1 MRIAVR
7 DMRGRARSLWLLV
20 AGVFIGTAAVALVA
34 TTLQSLIDGA
44 RQGALESIGGDLS
57 LRLTHRPPSRG
68 ELAAMAREGAVSLV
82 TELRTMAYSGARP
95 GLRPGV
101 RPGAR
106 AAARIEAGDTMPGRS
121 MLIELKGV
129 GPGYPSYGALK
140 TRPTLDPTTGLG
152 SNGGQYGA
160 VADAALLKAL
170 GLEPGDDL
178 LIGGVRYR
186 LRGELLFEPDRAFRA
201 FTLGPRVIVANA
213 SLKATGLVAE
223 GAAVYHYARIKLPPG
238 TGGRDAAQAALARID
253 RAFPQSGWRLVNAH
267 DGVPGVERTLAM
279 AQVLLLFIGLGV
291 MLVGGAGIF
300 EAVRAHASEKMVI
313 IAILKS
319 LGASPGVVTL
329 AMGLEVMA
337 AALLGAALGVGLGAF
352 GPALLAAAMA
362 DQLPF
367 QLNPVPGAK
376 PLMAAALFG
385 VLVAALFAWWPLV
398 GVRDMRPR
406 VLLRQRIAR
415 PTGKPSLKRWL
426 GAAAIA
432 SAIVA
437 LVFWVS
443 PMPKLTMAFLAGALA
458 LAALYHLAGQ
468 GLSAL
473 ARRLARGK
481 GAHLRLVLGNLHRA
495 GAPTGPVIMAL
506 GLSLTLLV
514 ALDGIGTAASHHV
527 RHAMPA
533 TAPDLVAFSLV
544 PKAAERLS
552 AELAQSDL
560 VHAQRIQPFLHARV
574 QAIKG
579 VAVRDL
585 KIPASMN
592 WVIRGD
598 RGVSIAA
605 EPGADEEGALK
616 GFSMDAAIAGKLG
629 IGIGDTITLNIG
641 GAVRQGPV
649 TAHHNVDWTRLDLD
663 FPIIAAP
670 GMLDDIP
677 HSYAA
682 ALKAHPGAGDELETL
697 IKYRFPGVPLI
708 RVADVLRSLATAMET
723 IVSGLRAAALTCGLA
738 ALVVLAGSVL
748 QGTRTRTDEAVLLK
762 VLGARRGQ
770 LLRQLAAEFLAL
782 GTLVALVAVPLGLL
796 IAHAVADAA
805 GLSDASLPWSGGL
818 KLALATTLLTVV
830 VGLATTARAYRT
842 PPARNLRDRMP

>member
-1 MRIAVR
+1 MAMRIAAR
-7 DMRGRARSLWLLV
+7 DMRGRARSLWLLA

-34 TTLQSLIDGA
+34 TTSQSLIDGA
-44 RQGALESIGGDLS
+44 RQGALESVGGDLS
-57 LRLTHRPPSRG
+57 LRLTHRPPNRD
-68 ELAAMAREGAVSLV
+68 ELAAMAREGEVGMV
-82 TELRTMAYSGARP
+82 TELRAMAGAGSRD
-95 GLRPGV
+95 
-101 RPGAR
+101 
-106 AAARIEAGDTMPGRS
+106 AAPGRAV
-121 MLIELKGV
+121 LVELKGV
-129 GPGYPSYGALK
+129 GPDYPLYGTLK
-140 TRPTLDPTTGLG
+140 TRPALDPAVGFG
-152 SNGGQYGA
+152 RDGGRYGA
-160 VADAALLKAL
+160 VADAALFEAL

-201 FTLGPRVIVANA
+201 FTLGPRVIVANE
-213 SLKATGLVAE
+213 SLPATGLVAA
-223 GAAVYHYARIKLPPG
+223 GAEIYHYARIKLPAG
-238 TGGRDAAQAALARID
+238 AGGRDAARAALARID

-279 AQVLLLFIGLGV
+279 AQVLVLFIGLGV

-300 EAVRAHASEKMVI
+300 EAVRAHASEKLAI

-319 LGASPGVVTL
+319 VGASPSVVTL
-329 AMGLEVMA
+329 AIGLEVMA

-352 GPALLAAAMA
+352 GPALLASAMA

-367 QLNPVPGAK
+367 QLNPVPAAK
-376 PLMAAALFG
+376 PLSAAALFG
-385 VLVAALFAWWPLV
+385 VLVAALFAWWPLMR
-398 GVRDMRPR
+398 VRDMRAR
-406 VLLRQRIAR
+406 VLLRQSIQQ
-415 PTGKPSLKRWL
+415 PPEKPSLKRWL

-432 SAIVA
+432 SAIIAV
-437 LVFWVS
+437 VFWVS
-443 PMPKLTMAFLAGALA
+443 PMPKLTMVFLAGALL
-458 LAALYHLAGQ
+458 LAALYHLAGR

-473 ARRLARGK
+473 AGRLARGR

-533 TAPDLVAFSLV
+533 TAPDLVAFSLQ
-544 PKAAERLS
+544 PGAATRLG
-552 AELAQSDL
+552 AELARSEL
-560 VHAQRIQPFLHARV
+560 VQAQRIQPFLHARV
-574 QAIKG
+574 QAING

-598 RGVSIAA
+598 RGVSFAT
-605 EPGADEEGALK
+605 EPPAGGQGART
-616 GFSMDAAIAGKLG
+616 GFSVDAAIAGKLG

-670 GMLDDIP
+670 GLLDGIP

-682 ALKAHPGAGDELETL
+682 ALKARPGAHGELEAM
-697 IKYRFPGVPLI
+697 IKERFPGVPLI
-708 RVADVLRSLATAMET
+708 RVADVLRSLAAAMET
-723 IVSGLRAAALTCGLA
+723 IVSGLRSAALTCGLA

-748 QGTRTRTDEAVLLK
+748 QGVRTRAEEAVLLK

-770 LLRQLAAEFLAL
+770 LLRQLAAEFLVL
-782 GTLVALVAVPLGLL
+782 GALVALVAVPLGVL
-796 IAHAVADAA
+796 IAHAVAGAA
-805 GLSDASLPWSGGL
+805 GLTDVSLPWTGGL
-818 KLALATTLLTVV
+818 KLAFATTVLTVM
-830 VGLATTARAYRT
+830 VGLAATARAYTT
-842 PPARNLRDRMP
+842 PPARILRDRMP